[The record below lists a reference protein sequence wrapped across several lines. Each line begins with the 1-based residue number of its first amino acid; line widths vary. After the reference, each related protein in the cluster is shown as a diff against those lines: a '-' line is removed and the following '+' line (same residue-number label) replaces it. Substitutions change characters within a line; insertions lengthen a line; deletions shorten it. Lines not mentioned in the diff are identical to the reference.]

1 MSYRLIEIAEYLEA
15 ELVSASSVPGLDD
28 IPISGIADPESAMFD
43 QISFVSS
50 TKYISAAQN
59 SKAAAL
65 IVSADLVDSFQ
76 IPLLVVKN
84 PYLAYAQLSAKFAE
98 PRPVAEVHPSSFV
111 AETAQIGEGVYI
123 GANAV
128 VQDNVV
134 IADNAV
140 ISACSVIGARARI
153 GSGTMLYPNV
163 SIYHDVVIGKDCVI
177 HSGAVIGSDGFGFAP
192 TKNGYVKIHQ
202 LGSVIV
208 GDDVEI
214 GSNTSIDRG
223 ALGDTRIH
231 SGAKI
236 DNLVH
241 VAHNCEIGSH
251 TAIAGQV
258 GMAGSTKIGQ
268 RCSFGGQV
276 GIAGHLEIGDDV
288 HALGQSRI
296 TKSINKP
303 GIFASGTGTTEAK
316 TWRKNA
322 ARFNQLDELYRR
334 INELEKLLEKKK

>member
-15 ELVSASSVPGLDD
+15 ELVSASSVSGLDE
-28 IPISGIADPESAMFD
+28 IHISGIADPGSAMSD
-43 QISFVSS
+43 EISFVSS
-50 TKYISAAQN
+50 AKYITAAQN
-59 SKAAAL
+59 TKAAAL
-65 IVSADLVDSFQ
+65 IVSPDIVGSFQ

-84 PYLAYAQLSAKFAE
+84 PYIAYAQLSARFAE
-98 PRPVAEVHPSSFV
+98 PRPTAGVHASAFV
-111 AETAQIGEGVYI
+111 AETAQVGEGVYI

-128 VQDNVV
+128 VQEHAV

-140 ISACSVIGARARI
+140 VSACSVIGERACI

-163 SIYHDVVIGKDCVI
+163 TVYHHVVIGKDCII
-177 HSGAVIGSDGFGFAP
+177 HSGTVIGSDGFGFAP
-192 TKNGYVKIHQ
+192 TENGYVKIHQ

-223 ALGDTRIH
+223 ALGHTRIH

-241 VAHNCEIGSH
+241 IAHNCEIGSH
-251 TAIAGQV
+251 TALAGQV

-288 HALGQSRI
+288 HALGQSRV
-296 TKSINKP
+296 TKSTSKP
-303 GIFASGTGTTEAK
+303 GIYASGTGTTDAK

-322 ARFNQLDELYRR
+322 ARFNQLDEMSRR
-334 INELEKLLEKKK
+334 ISELEKLLDKKK